1 MKKYLLKL
9 YFLYFASLVFKTFL
23 LTTAAIVVGIAFSP
37 LLPQKVILLVLSVLL
52 SFYITEKFLLLFIP
66 RRFLWRIE
74 KDNPWLNER
83 LVSYYELKKED
94 NIFVQ
99 RLEKELK
106 DLLIQKKL
114 RMRIS
119 FQREFRILYFSI
131 IILFLS
137 LLINVKYFSGW
148 HNKYKFPLDPNY
160 ACIFADDS
168 TFIKQPF
175 HEKTTFLI
183 HCKKPEVQILSIRD
197 TVLKI
202 KNFKPGRYYI
212 KASVSKLKSTISIVD
227 ILPVPRVD
235 SIKVKLGNKIYK
247 NEKSLLIKR
256 GEEFKLDVYVCG
268 DFKSILF
275 FNSEVIATGTG
286 HLSYNGNA
294 TKDFTVDILFQSGL
308 LTRRYHLFDAIVLNN
323 LPPRIEIQV
332 PRSLISDIPASMQ
345 LIIRGSVEDEDGIK
359 RVVLNYRIRNQK
371 MKILLKR
378 YSTVIPYD
386 TFSMIFNL
394 DEFQLLPG
402 EELRFKI
409 MAQDIYGLYAESEE
423 YIVRFPTLNE
433 IYSELTEEVATGM
446 KTVQESRSKFDDF
459 QERLEGYIDS
469 LKFKADLDEE
479 AQKKLK
485 NSLEEIITKLQNSQ
499 KSLENF
505 QEVIS
510 RMRELSISPD
520 IIKNIEK
527 ISKLLNVIMNE
538 ELKDLFNNLQKISKI
553 EDEEKLKDIADRIA
567 KNRKKIIENLEFFEK
582 LLERVKEEMEMERI
596 FTQLDDLYTKRKDI
610 RLQTQTGLDMDT
622 LFQEEQ
628 KFKKGLDSLNHSI
641 QEKLKNYED
650 IKSVEKI
657 LNELKTS
664 MDKVFSSQDKILS
677 SVKKKRRKRAVQ
689 FQKEQESELGRI
701 LKQFKNLRNAMDAAR
716 SSELMHLLDK
726 IRRELLFISL
736 NLENN
741 LKNESI
747 FPYFHDA
754 LLKARDDLKE
764 FSFMFLIGGTGLLKI
779 LDFAI
784 DSLNSTPDKS
794 LQSINLVILNLYR
807 IYSAMQNQSKGQG
820 MQDAMK
826 ILENLLKRQASLTRR
841 TSGLLPLPFTYP
853 VQSELEKLLEEQKA
867 LKSQLMEM
875 YMKSSNEELRQKIYE
890 ALKEIDKAQQKL
902 AEHKLTE
909 DIIEHQRRALKHML
923 EAERALK
930 EQRFSEKRYAEPPK
944 PYIVP
949 HPSELQYKTEIQEIN
964 RALQQIDKLDPAYQ
978 KIIRKYLL
986 QLLED

>member
-1 MKKYLLKL
+1 M
-9 YFLYFASLVFKTFL
+9 S
-23 LTTAAIVVGIAFSP
+23 
-37 LLPQKVILLVLSVLL
+37 
-52 SFYITEKFLLLFIP
+52 
-66 RRFLWRIE
+66 R
-74 KDNPWLNER
+74 
-83 LVSYYELKKED
+83 
-94 NIFVQ
+94 
-99 RLEKELK
+99 
-106 DLLIQKKL
+106 
-114 RMRIS
+114 
-119 FQREFRILYFSI
+119 
-131 IILFLS
+131 
-137 LLINVKYFSGW
+137 
-148 HNKYKFPLDPNY
+148 
-160 ACIFADDS
+160 
-168 TFIKQPF
+168 
-175 HEKTTFLI
+175 
-183 HCKKPEVQILSIRD
+183 
-197 TVLKI
+197 
-202 KNFKPGRYYI
+202 
-212 KASVSKLKSTISIVD
+212 LKSTVSIVD

-235 SIKVKLGNKIYK
+235 SVKVRLGNKIYK
-247 NEKSLLIKR
+247 NEKSLLIKK
-256 GEEFKLDVYVCG
+256 GEKFKLDVYVCG

-275 FNSEVIATGTG
+275 FNSEAIATGTG

-359 RVVLNYRIRNQK
+359 RVVLDYRIRNQK

-386 TFSMIFNL
+386 TFSVIFNL

-628 KFKKGLDSLNHSI
+628 KFKKELDSLNYTI
-641 QEKLKNYED
+641 QEVLKSYED

-826 ILENLLKRQASLTRR
+826 ILEKLLKRQASLTKR

-867 LKSQLMEM
+867 LKSRLMEM

-909 DIIEHQRRALKHML
+909 DIVEHQRRALKHML

-944 PYIVP
+944 PYTVP

-964 RALQQIDKLDPAYQ
+964 RALQQIDKLDPTYQ

>member
-1 MKKYLLKL
+1 M
-9 YFLYFASLVFKTFL
+9 
-23 LTTAAIVVGIAFSP
+23 
-37 LLPQKVILLVLSVLL
+37 
-52 SFYITEKFLLLFIP
+52 
-66 RRFLWRIE
+66 
-74 KDNPWLNER
+74 
-83 LVSYYELKKED
+83 
-94 NIFVQ
+94 
-99 RLEKELK
+99 
-106 DLLIQKKL
+106 
-114 RMRIS
+114 
-119 FQREFRILYFSI
+119 
-131 IILFLS
+131 
-137 LLINVKYFSGW
+137 
-148 HNKYKFPLDPNY
+148 
-160 ACIFADDS
+160 
-168 TFIKQPF
+168 
-175 HEKTTFLI
+175 
-183 HCKKPEVQILSIRD
+183 
-197 TVLKI
+197 
-202 KNFKPGRYYI
+202 
-212 KASVSKLKSTISIVD
+212 
-227 ILPVPRVD
+227 
-235 SIKVKLGNKIYK
+235 
-247 NEKSLLIKR
+247 
-256 GEEFKLDVYVCG
+256 
-268 DFKSILF
+268 
-275 FNSEVIATGTG
+275 IATGTG

-409 MAQDIYGLYAESEE
+409 TAQDIYGLYAESEE

-527 ISKLLNVIMNE
+527 ISKLLNEIMNE

-628 KFKKGLDSLNHSI
+628 KFKKELDSLNYTI
-641 QEKLKNYED
+641 QEVLKSYED

-701 LKQFKNLRNAMDAAR
+701 LKQFKNLSNAMDAAR

-826 ILENLLKRQASLTRR
+826 ILENLLKRQASLTKR

-964 RALQQIDKLDPAYQ
+964 RALQQIDKLDPTYQ

>member
-1 MKKYLLKL
+1 
-9 YFLYFASLVFKTFL
+9 
-23 LTTAAIVVGIAFSP
+23 
-37 LLPQKVILLVLSVLL
+37 
-52 SFYITEKFLLLFIP
+52 
-66 RRFLWRIE
+66 
-74 KDNPWLNER
+74 
-83 LVSYYELKKED
+83 
-94 NIFVQ
+94 
-99 RLEKELK
+99 
-106 DLLIQKKL
+106 
-114 RMRIS
+114 
-119 FQREFRILYFSI
+119 
-131 IILFLS
+131 
-137 LLINVKYFSGW
+137 
-148 HNKYKFPLDPNY
+148 
-160 ACIFADDS
+160 
-168 TFIKQPF
+168 
-175 HEKTTFLI
+175 
-183 HCKKPEVQILSIRD
+183 
-197 TVLKI
+197 
-202 KNFKPGRYYI
+202 
-212 KASVSKLKSTISIVD
+212 
-227 ILPVPRVD
+227 
-235 SIKVKLGNKIYK
+235 
-247 NEKSLLIKR
+247 
-256 GEEFKLDVYVCG
+256 
-268 DFKSILF
+268 
-275 FNSEVIATGTG
+275 
-286 HLSYNGNA
+286 
-294 TKDFTVDILFQSGL
+294 
-308 LTRRYHLFDAIVLNN
+308 
-323 LPPRIEIQV
+323 
-332 PRSLISDIPASMQ
+332 
-345 LIIRGSVEDEDGIK
+345 
-359 RVVLNYRIRNQK
+359 

-527 ISKLLNVIMNE
+527 ISKLLNEIMNE

-628 KFKKGLDSLNHSI
+628 KFKKELDSLNYTI
-641 QEKLKNYED
+641 QEVLKSYED

-664 MDKVFSSQDKILS
+664 MDKVFSSQHKILS

-701 LKQFKNLRNAMDAAR
+701 LKQFKNLSNAMDAAR

-867 LKSQLMEM
+867 LKSRLMEM
-875 YMKSSNEELRQKIYE
+875 YMKSSNEELKQKIYE

-909 DIIEHQRRALKHML
+909 DIVEHQRRALKHML

>member
-9 YFLYFASLVFKTFL
+9 YSLYFASLIFKTFL
-23 LTTAAIVVGIAFSP
+23 LTIAAIILGIAFSP
-37 LLPQKVILLVLSVLL
+37 LLPQKLILLVLSILL
-52 SFYITEKFLLLFIP
+52 SFYITEKFLLLIIP
-66 RRFLWRIE
+66 QRFLWRIE
-74 KDNPWLNER
+74 KDNPWLKER
-83 LVSYYELKKED
+83 LISYFELRKED

-106 DLLIQKKL
+106 DLLHQKKL
-114 RMRIS
+114 RMKTS
-119 FQREFRILYFSI
+119 FKSEFRTLYFSI

-137 LLINVKYFSGW
+137 LLINAKYFSGW
-148 HNKYKFPLDPNY
+148 YNKYRFPLEPGY

-168 TFIKQPF
+168 TFVKQPF
-175 HEKTTFLI
+175 HKKITFLI
-183 HCKKPEVQILSIRD
+183 LRKKPEDQILSTRD

-212 KASVSKLKSTISIVD
+212 KASTSRLKSTVSIVD

-247 NEKSLLIKR
+247 NEKNLLIKK
-256 GEEFKLDVYVCG
+256 GEQFKLDVFVCEG
-268 DFKSILF
+268 VKTILF
-275 FNSEVIATGTG
+275 FNSEAVATGRK
-286 HLSYNGNA
+286 HLFYNGNA
-294 TKDFTVDILFQSGL
+294 TKDFSVDIMFQSGP
-308 LTRRYHLFDAIVLNN
+308 LTRKYHLFDAIVLNN
-323 LPPRIEIQV
+323 LPPRIEIQI
-332 PRSLISDIPASMQ
+332 PRSLISYVPEDMH
-345 LIIRGSVEDEDGIK
+345 LVIRGSVEDEDGIK
-359 RVVLNYRIRNQK
+359 QVALNYRIRNQK

-378 YSTVIPYD
+378 YSTMIPYD
-386 TFSMIFNL
+386 TFSMTLNL

-409 MAQDIYGLYAESEE
+409 AAQDIYGLHSESEE
-423 YIVRFPTLNE
+423 YIVRFPTLDE
-433 IYSELTEEVATGM
+433 IYSELTEEVTTGM
-446 KTVQESRSKFDDF
+446 ETVQESRNKFDEF

-469 LKFKADLDEE
+469 LKFKEYLDEE

-485 NSLEEIITKLQNSQ
+485 NSLEEIVTRLQNSQ

-505 QEVIS
+505 QKTIS

-520 IIKNIEK
+520 MIKNMEK
-527 ISKLLNVIMNE
+527 ISKLLNEIMNK

-553 EDEEKLKDIADRIA
+553 EDEEKLKDIADQIT

-596 FTQLDDLYTKRKDI
+596 FIQLDDLYTKRKDI
-610 RLQTQTGLDMDT
+610 RLKTQTGLDMDT

-641 QEKLKNYED
+641 QEKLKNYGD

-657 LNELKTS
+657 LNELKAS
-664 MDKVFSSQDKILS
+664 MDKVYSLQEKILS
-677 SVKKKRRKRAVQ
+677 SVKKKRRKRAIQ

-701 LKQFKNLRNAMDAAR
+701 SKQFKNLRSTMNAAR
-716 SSELMHLLDK
+716 ISELIHLLDK

-741 LKNESI
+741 LKNENI

-754 LLKARDDLKE
+754 LLKARSDLKR
-764 FSFMFLIGGTGLLKI
+764 FSFMFLTSGTGLLKI

-784 DSLNSTPDKS
+784 DSLNSAPDKS
-794 LQSINLVILNLYR
+794 LQGINLVILNLYK

-826 ILENLLKRQASLTRR
+826 ILENLLKQQASLTKR
-841 TSGLLPLPFTYP
+841 TSALIPLPFTYP
-853 VQSELEKLLEEQKA
+853 VQSELEKILEEQKA

-875 YMKSSNEELRQKIYE
+875 YMKSNNEELRLKIYE

-902 AEHKLTE
+902 TQHKLTA

-923 EAERALK
+923 EAERVLK

-944 PYIVP
+944 PYIAP
-949 HPSELQYKTEIQEIN
+949 HPSELPYKTEINEIN

-978 KIIRKYLL
+978 KIIREYLL